1 MRKISVAALCLLFIC
16 LLNTPYFVIA
26 QSSSAISLNDLSS
39 FKNPGK
45 SWSIAGD
52 VTADLN
58 KPNVILTSQGT
69 GVLVNT
75 PVNNNGTDLI
85 TNLEHGDVDLEL
97 DYMLA
102 KGSNSGIYLQGRYE
116 FQLLDSWGVK
126 NPRPGD
132 NGGIYER
139 WDESKPEGQKGYG
152 GHAPRQN
159 VSRGP
164 GLWQHLKMSFQAPR
178 FDANGKKFE
187 NARIVRAELNGV
199 IIHENLELQ
208 GPTRGSISN
217 EEAATGPLRIQGD
230 HGSVAL
236 KNIRV
241 TSYGMPRPELS
252 NLKYTVYKGR
262 FNAATNISKLPP
274 EAQGPLGDL
283 SANNIN
289 KLPGEYFI
297 RYTGTIKIPQAGE
310 YFFNTAVPG
319 GRGIIQINNKPID
332 AQPGRGQR
340 AGVSLPAGEFPFEL
354 LYVKNQDW
362 TNRAVAMSVAGPG
375 VREYIIGDALAAA
388 GESGADPIHVD
399 APVNTVLRSFM
410 DMPGGPR
417 VVHAVSVG
425 SPEQVHYTY
434 DLDKGAIIQVWRGRF
449 LDATPMWYNRGDGSS
464 RPVGTVQRFGR
475 PVYALAKF
483 DSATS
488 TPWIT
493 DTASFVT
500 KGYRLDKNDLPIFR
514 YQSFGSSVEDAISV
528 VENGQGIR
536 REITVQQPVTNLYAR
551 LAESDTIES
560 AGNNV
565 YLVDGKSYYI
575 RLDDAGGAKPVIR
588 ESNGRKEL
596 IVPVQNKLT
605 YSILF

>member
-1 MRKISVAALCLLFIC
+1 MRKISVAVLCLLVIC
-16 LLNTPYFVIA
+16 LLNTPNRIIA
-26 QSSSAISLNDLSS
+26 QSSGISLNDLSS

-58 KPNVILTSQGT
+58 KPNAILASPGT

-75 PVNNNGTDLI
+75 SVNNNGIDLV
-85 TNLEHGDVDLEL
+85 TNLEHGDADLEL

-116 FQLLDSWGVK
+116 FQLLDSWGMK

-164 GLWQHLKMSFQAPR
+164 GLWQHLRLSFQAPR
-178 FDANGKKFE
+178 FDATGRKFE
-187 NARIVRAELNGV
+187 NARILRAELNGV
-199 IIHENLELQ
+199 VIHENLELQ

-217 EEAATGPLRIQGD
+217 AEAATGPLRLQGD
-230 HGSVAL
+230 HGSAAF

-262 FNAATNISKLPP
+262 FNPTADISKLPP
-274 EAQGPLGDL
+274 EAQGPLGNL
-283 SANNIN
+283 SGDNIN

-297 RYTGTIKIPQAGE
+297 KYTGTIKIPQAGE

-319 GRGIIQINNKPID
+319 GRGIIRINNQPLN

-340 AGVSLPAGEFPFEL
+340 AGVTLSAGELPFEL

-375 VREYIIGDALAAA
+375 VRDYIIGDALAAA
-388 GESGADPIHVD
+388 GEGGADPIYVD

-434 DLDKGAIIQVWRGRF
+434 DMDKGAIIQVWRGRF
-449 LDATPMWYNRGDGSS
+449 LDATPMWYSRGDGSS

-475 PVYALAKF
+475 PAFALGKLASAESPWET
-483 DSATS
+483 DSAGY
-488 TPWIT
+488 
-493 DTASFVT
+493 VT
-500 KGYRLDKNDLPIFR
+500 KGYRLDKNDLPVFR
-514 YQSFGSSVEDAISV
+514 YQTFGSTVEDAINV
-528 VENGQGIR
+528 TENGQGIR
-536 REITVQQPVTNLYAR
+536 REINIQQPVPNLYAR
-551 LAESDTIES
+551 LAESNSIQMLEN
-560 AGNNV
+560 GL
-565 YLVDGKSYYI
+565 YILEGKSYYVKVE
-575 RLDDAGGAKPVIR
+575 DSGGAKPVIR
-588 ESNGRKEL
+588 DSNGRKEL
-596 IVPVQNKLT
+596 VVPVQNKII